1 MTHFLDRTDFLA
13 WLAIHA
19 PDNTVKR
26 ALDMGTVTVWGL
38 FKGGFVVEV
47 SFNKRVYYIGV
58 RASTHKPGEYFTGLL
73 SRVPFKSYVGGD
85 TPLTRG
91 DRPDEAK
98 DYVKQQAGKLN
109 RPFLPKML

>member
-19 PDNTVKR
+19 PNNTVKR

-91 DRPDEAK
+91 DRPDEIK
-98 DYVKQQAGKLN
+98 KKTRVSRPMLKKQS
-109 RPFLPKML
+109 LPQ